1 MPATLYHAAE
11 PLTFD
16 ASSVRKNK
24 NGRTAS
30 AFFTS
35 KHTKVQLGDFDDD
48 EPWTVKA
55 LLTEEQGGGQK
66 GIRLEAERGSPA
78 LRWFKD
84 MECAL
89 IHEAQ
94 KNSPALFKQRLET
107 FEVQDLYQ
115 SVRARTSIDMR
126 LAENVKVY
134 LFDES
139 KPTQIDFADVKVDVL
154 CIPIVQLVGV
164 WIDDGFGLVVK
175 VTDLMCF
182 EQEDDDDEEA
192 GPPPAE
198 LFAHAASVDLHKAE
212 WGTSGADSPVES
224 MWGASLYPKIMK
236 ITKR

>member
-1 MPATLYHAAE
+1 MPATLYHTAD

-16 ASSVRKNK
+16 VGSVRKNK
-24 NGRTAS
+24 NERTAS
-30 AFFTS
+30 AFFANR
-35 KHTKVQLGDFDDD
+35 HTKVQLGDFDDD
-48 EPWTVKA
+48 EPWVVKA

-66 GIRLEAERGSPA
+66 GIRLEAERGSPP

-84 MECAL
+84 MECTL
-89 IHEAQ
+89 VHEAQ

-115 SVRARTSIDMR
+115 SVRNRTTIDMR
-126 LAENVKVY
+126 LADDVKVY
-134 LFDES
+134 LFDED

-182 EQEDDDDEEA
+182 EQDEEEA

-198 LFAHAASVDLHKAE
+198 LFAHAASADLHKAE

-224 MWGASLYPKIMK
+224 MWGASLYPKKMK